1 MSRTGASN
9 DSSFGS
15 YREGLR
21 QVAKR
26 ELERPVESD
35 EGLKLAQVLYVFAED
50 EYVNPIQDYSVR
62 IPKEEK
68 SKLTKI
74 IARIPVIHS
83 AVTEPTDK
91 DIEASKERAGDFDY
105 RDTPIVNYPVFVAQN
120 EDIGLPTVGNYVWVQ
135 YNKSSASRF
144 GIYTSLAEGS
154 YAGKTTTSE
163 DESGGSG
170 ESGESGGK
178 PAVNIFSKNPVKKI
192 WLKEDVVK
200 DGAIIDKKKEKE
212 PWVHFV
218 EDGVNV
224 YDCRG
229 FFNPPRLGLF
239 VRPMKSINGI
249 MLHRTSCVIDDRV
262 HQHARTNAH
271 AAVTMGGNI
280 YLIHPWTLGIFH
292 GHSLSEASIGI
303 EFDGNPEGFP
313 GGGYWIDQNYKKD
326 GKVQEKY
333 KKQVGPHPI
342 TPEQVKAAM
351 VLLNII
357 VREVEKEG
365 GKITNI
371 LAHRQST
378 SERASDPGWEC
389 WQKIAM
395 PWQEQIGAID
405 TKDLKVKTGSAIPKV
420 WDPSSTHPWWEKN
433 D

>member
-50 EYVNPIQDYSVR
+50 EYVNPLQDYSVR

-83 AVTEPTDK
+83 AVDEPTDK
-91 DIEASKERAGDFDY
+91 DIEASKEKSGDFDY
-105 RDTPIVNYPVFVAQN
+105 RKTPIGNYPVFVAQN
-120 EDIGLPTVGNYVWVQ
+120 EDIGLPSVGNYVWVQ
-135 YNKSSASRF
+135 YNKASQARF
-144 GIYTSLAEGS
+144 GVYTSLAEGS
-154 YAGKTTTSE
+154 YAGKDTTSE
-163 DESGGSG
+163 NG
-170 ESGESGGK
+170 
-178 PAVNIFSKNPVKKI
+178 PADSATYSKNIAANPVKKT
-192 WLKEDVVK
+192 WLKDDVVK
-200 DGAIIDKKKEKE
+200 NGALIDKKNEKQ

-239 VRPMKSINGI
+239 LRPMQSITGI
-249 MLHRTSCVIDDRV
+249 MLHRTSCLIGNKVQ
-262 HQHARTNAH
+262 QHAETNAH
-271 AAVTMGGNI
+271 VAVTMDGNI

-292 GHSLSEASIGI
+292 GHGLSEASIGI

-313 GGGYWIDQNYKKD
+313 GYLWVNQ
-326 GKVQEKY
+326 KY
-333 KKQVGPHPI
+333 KKNGKVMDKYKEQVGPHVI
-342 TPEQVKAAM
+342 TPAQVKASK
-351 VLLNII
+351 VLLKII
-357 VREVEKEG
+357 LREVEKGG

-378 SERASDPGWEC
+378 EDRESDPGWEC

-395 PWQEQIGAID
+395 PWQQTIQAAPTIG
-405 TKDLKVKTGSAIPKV
+405 LKINTGKPIPKA
-420 WDPSSTHPWWEKN
+420 WDLSSPYNWSGTI
-433 D
+433 